1 MVRITHK
8 QMLLVKQNKQIIS
21 SMAWPAIV
29 SVEFLKTLVLTHLS
43 QIILTVDVNAISGL
57 LLEKTKVLQMPNV
70 P

>member
-21 SMAWPAIV
+21 SMARPAIV
-29 SVEFLKTLVLTHLS
+29 SVEFLITLALTHLS

>member
-8 QMLLVKQNKQIIS
+8 QMLLAKKNKQTIS
-21 SMAWPAIV
+21 SMAQPAIV
-29 SVEFLKTLVLTHLS
+29 SVEFLKTLALTHLS